1 MNKYYEE
8 YEGRRSFYLGIEHE
22 VRALREVR
30 IRGTKTV
37 EMPMW
42 MINNYIKS
50 TCDNYTKLV
59 YILKIIDIYSDEHN
73 DIVDIGISTS
83 SVPVDKDGK
92 EFEEKLI
99 GYVKNPKVDRNNKEK
114 FCLMSRGCENSKKSF
129 WHYFSNCERPV
140 CFAITKNN
148 DIIFLYNPRGDE
160 GIKIREISYHSPI
173 DIVMNGLSGCIDS
186 LVNACAQDR
195 NDRRLQMEHEARMVT
210 QSMQT
215 IKESIYVQEKLQN
228 TNLPEGQKMYLQS
241 MHDALMTKQEKLN
254 EQIGVKCPIKI
265 DTKL

>member
-73 DIVDIGISTS
+73 DIVDIGICDFITC
-83 SVPVDKDGK
+83 
-92 EFEEKLI
+92 I
-99 GYVKNPKVDRNNKEK
+99 RNRGY
-114 FCLMSRGCENSKKSF
+114 L
-129 WHYFSNCERPV
+129 
-140 CFAITKNN
+140 
-148 DIIFLYNPRGDE
+148 
-160 GIKIREISYHSPI
+160 
-173 DIVMNGLSGCIDS
+173 
-186 LVNACAQDR
+186 
-195 NDRRLQMEHEARMVT
+195 
-210 QSMQT
+210 
-215 IKESIYVQEKLQN
+215 
-228 TNLPEGQKMYLQS
+228 
-241 MHDALMTKQEKLN
+241 
-254 EQIGVKCPIKI
+254 
-265 DTKL
+265 